1 MGDLWRGREVERD
14 ALISPC
20 KRYRYWLLRRW
31 GNYPL
36 ATFVMLNPSTAD
48 ANSDDPTIR
57 KCMGFADSWGMG
69 GIWVVNLFALRS
81 TNPYGLV
88 SDEVGRRHALD
99 GGVLTRAVGPD
110 NDGWL
115 RAACEHDSPV
125 LAWGATGGSHVA
137 RLVDARLRRAFPMMA
152 HAEGVQELRCLGR
165 AKNGHPRHPLM
176 LAYSTPLER
185 FEVPRV

>member
-1 MGDLWRGREVERD
+1 MGELWRGRKMKRD

-20 KRYRYWLLRRW
+20 GQYRYWLLRRW
-31 GNYPL
+31 SNRPL

-48 ANSDDPTIR
+48 ANSDDATIR
-57 KCMGFADSWGMG
+57 KCMGFADAWGLG

-88 SDEVGRRHALD
+88 SDEVGRRYALD

-110 NDGWL
+110 NDEWL
-115 RAACEHDSPV
+115 RAACEYDSPV
-125 LAWGATGGSHVA
+125 LAWGATGGPHVG

-152 HAEGVQELRCLGR
+152 SADGLQELRCLGR

-185 FEVPRV
+185 FEVPHG